1 MTSNLFS
8 QVYSSETLI
17 FKFLGFVER
26 SPFPTNPGWSLRIA
40 LAYLRKYLFL
50 EAQQAGKVV
59 VRVLCCRV
67 MDSRVPS
74 KGGWKSRVGIV
85 EQITKVDITSDA
97 TAERSVKEWFA
108 VGWERRR
115 CEGVNLEISGLGS
128 ALMMDP
134 TKLADQAMALNL
146 NLMRWRVLR
155 ELDLEKLESTRCLL
169 LGAGTLGCYV
179 ACGLAVSILRLCL
192 LEGDCQLP
200 LFNLAKITFIN
211 SGMVSFS
218 NPVR

>member
-1 MTSNLFS
+1 
-8 QVYSSETLI
+8 
-17 FKFLGFVER
+17 
-26 SPFPTNPGWSLRIA
+26 
-40 LAYLRKYLFL
+40 
-50 EAQQAGKVV
+50 
-59 VRVLCCRV
+59 
-67 MDSRVPS
+67 MDSRVPT

-85 EQITKVDITSDA
+85 EQIIEVNITSDA
-97 TAERSVKEWFA
+97 TAERSVKEWFV

-115 CEGVNLEISGLGS
+115 REGVNLEISRLGS

-134 TKLADQAMALNL
+134 TKLADQATALNL
-146 NLMRWRVLR
+146 NLMRWRILR
-155 ELDLEKLESTRCLL
+155 ELDLEKLENTRCHL

-179 ACGLAVSILRLCL
+179 ARGVAVSILRLCL

>member
-1 MTSNLFS
+1 
-8 QVYSSETLI
+8 
-17 FKFLGFVER
+17 
-26 SPFPTNPGWSLRIA
+26 
-40 LAYLRKYLFL
+40 
-50 EAQQAGKVV
+50 
-59 VRVLCCRV
+59 
-67 MDSRVPS
+67 MDSRVLAE
-74 KGGWKSRVGIV
+74 GRWKSHVGIV
-85 EQITKVDITSDA
+85 EQIIKLDITSDS

-115 CEGVNLEISGLGS
+115 CEGVNLEISGLDS

-134 TKLADQAMALNL
+134 TKLADQATALNL
-146 NLMRWRVLR
+146 NLMRWRILR
-155 ELDLEKLESTRCLL
+155 ELDLEKLENTRCHL

-192 LEGDCQLP
+192 LEGDYQLP